1 MDKATIKQK
10 VCEAIAAHRADIEA
24 IANAI
29 LAEPE
34 LGFKEVKTAKK
45 VQDALAKLGLE
56 FTTEHGLTGVKARMK
71 GRTSK
76 RTIAMLAKKV
86 QDALAKLGL
95 EFTTEHG
102 LTGVKARMK
111 GRTSKRTIA
120 MLAELDAIVCR
131 NHKNADPVTGA
142 AHCCGHNIQ
151 IANMI
156 AVAYGLREVMDELDR
171 NHKNA
176 DPVTGAAHC
185 CGHNIQIANM
195 IAVAYGLREVMD
207 ELDGDVVL
215 FAVPAEEYVEIDW
228 RNAQRDAN
236 RLKYLGGKQQLIA
249 EGAFD
254 DIDMAMQMHVA
265 AGSEFNLGAS
275 SNGFIGK
282 LIEYHGRPKQQLIAE
297 GAFDDID
304 MAMQMHVAAGSEFNL
319 GASSNGFIGKLIEYH
334 GRPAHAAFA
343 PEEGINALNAAMMGV
358 MGVNAIRE
366 TFRDQ
371 DHVRFHP
378 IINAGGDLVNVIPD
392 YVKMES
398 YVRASNIEAMAR
410 YNKAVDRALKAGG
423 DALGAKCDIQNL
435 PGYLPLRPDQ
445 AFRDLLRENAVDLFG
460 EDQVTLGEHSAG
472 STDMGDV
479 SHLMP
484 VVHPWVGCVDG
495 VLHGA
500 DYARSL
506 TRVAT
511 L

>member
-34 LGFKEVKTAKK
+34 LGFKEVKT
-45 VQDALAKLGLE
+45 
-56 FTTEHGLTGVKARMK
+56 
-71 GRTSK
+71 
-76 RTIAMLAKKV
+76 AKKV

-156 AVAYGLREVMDELDR
+156 AVAYGLREVMDELD
-171 NHKNA
+171 
-176 DPVTGAAHC
+176 
-185 CGHNIQIANM
+185 
-195 IAVAYGLREVMD
+195 
-207 ELDGDVVL
+207 GDVVL

-236 RLKYLGGKQQLIA
+236 RLKYLGG
-249 EGAFD
+249 
-254 DIDMAMQMHVA
+254 
-265 AGSEFNLGAS
+265 
-275 SNGFIGK
+275 
-282 LIEYHGRPKQQLIAE
+282 KQQLIAE

-423 DALGAKCDIQNL
+423 DALGAKCEIENL

-500 DYARSL
+500 DYALRDGEVAYTKTPQVLAL
-506 TRVAT
+506 TIVDLLAEGAEKAEAICQAFKPQLDRDSYVKFMDEIK
-511 L
+511 

>member
-10 VCEAIAAHRADIEA
+10 VCKAIAAHRADIEA

-56 FTTEHGLTGVKARMK
+56 FTTEHGLTGVKAR
-71 GRTSK
+71 T
-76 RTIAMLAKKV
+76 
-86 QDALAKLGL
+86 
-95 EFTTEHG
+95 
-102 LTGVKARMK
+102 K

-120 MLAELDAIVCR
+120 MLAELDAIVC
-131 NHKNADPVTGA
+131 
-142 AHCCGHNIQ
+142 
-151 IANMI
+151 
-156 AVAYGLREVMDELDR
+156 R

-236 RLKYLGGKQQLIA
+236 RLKYLGG
-249 EGAFD
+249 
-254 DIDMAMQMHVA
+254 
-265 AGSEFNLGAS
+265 
-275 SNGFIGK
+275 
-282 LIEYHGRPKQQLIAE
+282 KQQLIAE

-423 DALGAKCDIQNL
+423 DALGAKCEIQNL

-460 EDQVTLGEHSAG
+460 ENQVTLGEHSAG

-500 DYARSL
+500 DYALRDGEVAYTKTPQVLAL
-506 TRVAT
+506 TIVDLLANGAEKAEAICQAFKPQLDRDSYVKFMDEIK
-511 L
+511 

>member
-1 MDKATIKQK
+1 MDKAAIKQK

-24 IANAI
+24 ISEAI

-34 LGFKEVKTAKK
+34 LGFKEVKTSRK
-45 VQDALAKLGLE
+45 VQEALERLGIE
-56 FTTEHGLTGVKARMK
+56 FTAGHGITGVKARMK
-71 GRTSK
+71 GRNSK
-76 RTIAMLAKKV
+76 RTV
-86 QDALAKLGL
+86 
-95 EFTTEHG
+95 
-102 LTGVKARMK
+102 
-111 GRTSKRTIA
+111 A

-131 NHKNADPVTGA
+131 NHRNADPVTGA

-156 AVAYGLREVMDELDR
+156 AVACGLRDVMS
-171 NHKNA
+171 
-176 DPVTGAAHC
+176 
-185 CGHNIQIANM
+185 
-195 IAVAYGLREVMD
+195 

-228 RNAQRDAN
+228 RNAQRDEG

-249 EGAFD
+249 EGAFE

-265 AGSEFNLGAS
+265 SG
-275 SNGFIGK
+275 
-282 LIEYHGRPKQQLIAE
+282 
-297 GAFDDID
+297 D
-304 MAMQMHVAAGSEFNL
+304 EFNL

-398 YVRASNIEAMAR
+398 YVRASNIDAMAR
-410 YNKAVDRALKAGG
+410 YNKAVDRALRAGG
-423 DALGAKCDIQNL
+423 DAIGAKCRRTLRQGEGHARRTQLGLDRHGRRL
-435 PGYLPLRPDQ
+435 APHARHPPLGRLRRRRSPRRRLRASRPRGRLHPHPAGPGPHDRRP
-445 AFRDLLRENAVDLFG
+445 ARRRRAEGRRN
-460 EDQVTLGEHSAG
+460 
-472 STDMGDV
+472 
-479 SHLMP
+479 
-484 VVHPWVGCVDG
+484 
-495 VLHGA
+495 LHGLQA
-500 DYARSL
+500 PA
-506 TRVAT
+506 
-511 L
+511 

>member
-10 VCEAIAAHRADIEA
+10 VCKAIAAHRADIEA

-34 LGFKEVKTAKK
+34 LGFKEVKT
-45 VQDALAKLGLE
+45 
-56 FTTEHGLTGVKARMK
+56 
-71 GRTSK
+71 
-76 RTIAMLAKKV
+76 AKKV

-156 AVAYGLREVMDELDR
+156 AVAYGLREVMDELD
-171 NHKNA
+171 
-176 DPVTGAAHC
+176 
-185 CGHNIQIANM
+185 
-195 IAVAYGLREVMD
+195 
-207 ELDGDVVL
+207 GDVVL

-236 RLKYLGGKQQLIA
+236 RLKYLGG
-249 EGAFD
+249 
-254 DIDMAMQMHVA
+254 
-265 AGSEFNLGAS
+265 
-275 SNGFIGK
+275 
-282 LIEYHGRPKQQLIAE
+282 KQQLIAE

-460 EDQVTLGEHSAG
+460 APQVTLGEHSAG

-500 DYARSL
+500 DYALRDGEVAYTKTPQVLAL
-506 TRVAT
+506 TIVDLLTNGAEKAEAICQAFKPQLDRDSYVKFMDEIK
-511 L
+511 

>member
-1 MDKATIKQK
+1 MDKAAIKQK
-10 VCEAIAAHRADIEA
+10 VCEAIAAHRAEIEA
-24 IANAI
+24 ISEAI
-29 LAEPE
+29 FAEPE
-34 LGFKEVKTAKK
+34 LGFKELKTSKK

-56 FTTEHGLTGVKARMK
+56 FTTGHGLTGVKARMK
-71 GRTSK
+71 GRSSK
-76 RTIAMLAKKV
+76 RTV
-86 QDALAKLGL
+86 
-95 EFTTEHG
+95 
-102 LTGVKARMK
+102 
-111 GRTSKRTIA
+111 A

-156 AVAYGLREVMDELDR
+156 AVAAGLRDVM
-171 NHKNA
+171 
-176 DPVTGAAHC
+176 G
-185 CGHNIQIANM
+185 
-195 IAVAYGLREVMD
+195 

-228 RNAQRDAN
+228 RSAQRDAS

-254 DIDMAMQMHVA
+254 DIDMAMQMHVSNGA
-265 AGSEFNLGAS
+265 EFNLG
-275 SNGFIGK
+275 G
-282 LIEYHGRPKQQLIAE
+282 
-297 GAFDDID
+297 
-304 MAMQMHVAAGSEFNL
+304 
-319 GASSNGFIGKLIEYH
+319 SSNGFIGKLIEYH

-343 PEEGINALNAAMMGV
+343 PEQGINALNAAMMGV

-398 YVRASNIEAMAR
+398 YVRASNIDAMAR

-423 DALGAKCDIQNL
+423 DAIGAKCDIANL
-435 PGYLPLRPDQ
+435 PGYLPLRPDE
-445 AFRDLLRENAVDLFG
+445 AMREVLRGNATELFG
-460 EDQVTLGEHSAG
+460 ADNVVVGEHSAG

-500 DYARSL
+500 DYELRD
-506 TRVAT
+506 RDVAFT
-511 L
+511 KCPQALAMTIVDLLADGAEKADAICKAFKPQLDRESYVKFMDSIE

>member
-1 MDKATIKQK
+1 MKPKNATPNTHIMDKVILKEK
-10 VCEAIAAHRADIEA
+10 VCTAIAAHRADIEA

-34 LGFKEVKTAKK
+34 LGFKEVKT
-45 VQDALAKLGLE
+45 
-56 FTTEHGLTGVKARMK
+56 
-71 GRTSK
+71 
-76 RTIAMLAKKV
+76 AKKV

-156 AVAYGLREVMDELDR
+156 AVAYGLREVMDELD
-171 NHKNA
+171 
-176 DPVTGAAHC
+176 
-185 CGHNIQIANM
+185 
-195 IAVAYGLREVMD
+195 
-207 ELDGDVVL
+207 GDVVL

-228 RNAQRDAN
+228 RSAQRDAK

-265 AGSEFNLGAS
+265 SG
-275 SNGFIGK
+275 
-282 LIEYHGRPKQQLIAE
+282 E
-297 GAFDDID
+297 G
-304 MAMQMHVAAGSEFNL
+304 FNL

-460 EDQVTLGEHSAG
+460 ENQVTLGEHSAG

-500 DYARSL
+500 DYALRDGEVAFTKTPQVLAL
-506 TRVAT
+506 TIVDLLAEGAEKAEAICQAFKPQLDRDSYVKFMDAIK
-511 L
+511 

>member
-1 MDKATIKQK
+1 MDKAAIKQK

-24 IANAI
+24 ISEAI

-34 LGFKEVKTAKK
+34 LGFKEVKTSRK
-45 VQDALAKLGLE
+45 VQEALERLGIQ
-56 FTTEHGLTGVKARMK
+56 FTAGHGITGVKARMK
-71 GRTSK
+71 GRNSK
-76 RTIAMLAKKV
+76 RTV
-86 QDALAKLGL
+86 
-95 EFTTEHG
+95 
-102 LTGVKARMK
+102 
-111 GRTSKRTIA
+111 A

-131 NHKNADPVTGA
+131 NHRNADPVTGA

-156 AVAYGLREVMDELDR
+156 AVACGLRDVMS
-171 NHKNA
+171 
-176 DPVTGAAHC
+176 
-185 CGHNIQIANM
+185 
-195 IAVAYGLREVMD
+195 

-228 RNAQRDAN
+228 RNAQRDEG

-249 EGAFD
+249 EGAFE

-265 AGSEFNLGAS
+265 SG
-275 SNGFIGK
+275 
-282 LIEYHGRPKQQLIAE
+282 
-297 GAFDDID
+297 D
-304 MAMQMHVAAGSEFNL
+304 EFNL

-398 YVRASNIEAMAR
+398 YVRASNIDAMAR
-410 YNKAVDRALKAGG
+410 YNKAVDRALRAGG
-423 DALGAKCDIQNL
+423 DAIGAKC
-435 PGYLPLRPDQ
+435 
-445 AFRDLLRENAVDLFG
+445 ELFG
-460 EDQVTLGEHSAG
+460 KEKVTLGEHSSG

-479 SHLMP
+479 SLLMP
-484 VVHPWVGCVDG
+484 VIHPWVGCVDG

-500 DYARSL
+500 DYELRDREAAFTRIPQALAL
-506 TRVAT
+506 TIVDLLADGAQKADEICTAFKPRLDRESYVAFMDDIR
-511 L
+511 

>member
-34 LGFKEVKTAKK
+34 LGFKEVKT
-45 VQDALAKLGLE
+45 
-56 FTTEHGLTGVKARMK
+56 
-71 GRTSK
+71 
-76 RTIAMLAKKV
+76 AKKV

-156 AVAYGLREVMDELDR
+156 AVAYGLREVMDELD
-171 NHKNA
+171 
-176 DPVTGAAHC
+176 
-185 CGHNIQIANM
+185 
-195 IAVAYGLREVMD
+195 
-207 ELDGDVVL
+207 GDVVL

-236 RLKYLGGKQQLIA
+236 RLKYLGG
-249 EGAFD
+249 
-254 DIDMAMQMHVA
+254 
-265 AGSEFNLGAS
+265 
-275 SNGFIGK
+275 
-282 LIEYHGRPKQQLIAE
+282 KQQLIAE

-484 VVHPWVGCVDG
+484 VVHPWVGCVNG

-500 DYARSL
+500 DYALRDGEVAYTKTPQVLAL
-506 TRVAT
+506 TIVDLLANGAEKAEAICQAFKPQLDRDSYVKFMDEIK
-511 L
+511 

>member
-10 VCEAIAAHRADIEA
+10 VCKAIAAHRADIEA

-34 LGFKEVKTAKK
+34 LGFKEVKT
-45 VQDALAKLGLE
+45 
-56 FTTEHGLTGVKARMK
+56 
-71 GRTSK
+71 
-76 RTIAMLAKKV
+76 AKKV

-156 AVAYGLREVMDELDR
+156 AVAYGLREVMDELD
-171 NHKNA
+171 
-176 DPVTGAAHC
+176 
-185 CGHNIQIANM
+185 
-195 IAVAYGLREVMD
+195 
-207 ELDGDVVL
+207 GDVVL

-236 RLKYLGGKQQLIA
+236 RLKYLGG
-249 EGAFD
+249 
-254 DIDMAMQMHVA
+254 
-265 AGSEFNLGAS
+265 
-275 SNGFIGK
+275 
-282 LIEYHGRPKQQLIAE
+282 KQQLIAE

-423 DALGAKCDIQNL
+423 DALGAKCEIQNL

-460 EDQVTLGEHSAG
+460 ENQVTLGEHSAG

-500 DYARSL
+500 DYALRDGEVAYTKTPQVLAL
-506 TRVAT
+506 TIVDLLAEGAEKAEDICQAFKPQLDRNSYVKFMDEIK
-511 L
+511 